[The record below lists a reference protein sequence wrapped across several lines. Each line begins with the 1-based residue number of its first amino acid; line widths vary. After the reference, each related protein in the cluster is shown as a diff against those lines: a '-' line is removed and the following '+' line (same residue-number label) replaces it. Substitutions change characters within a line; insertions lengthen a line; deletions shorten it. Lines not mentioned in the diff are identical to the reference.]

1 MIDGASKIKD
11 DLQPMGDDF
20 DVMEDDK
27 KKFCFLINQGR
38 LNPFKCSEMIGNY
51 KDKMLDVVSRL
62 EDDLQP

>member
-1 MIDGASKIKD
+1 MIDGAGKIND
-11 DLQPMGDDF
+11 DLQPMEDDF

-27 KKFCFLINQGR
+27 NIVINQGR